1 MSFLVDEN
9 FESSAKSPQEALDSL
24 LMKSVIAHAWEFQ
37 TLCLPNPSVGALLYS
52 PQYGILGV
60 GAHKRAGGAHAEV
73 HAFANAARTLWKMQ
87 GKNDKIHALDSLF
100 SLPLSEQSHALHE
113 FLKANARGLFTQCT
127 LYVSLEPC
135 NHFGKTP
142 PCAQLIESLQ
152 VKRVVI
158 AHLESTF
165 AQGGAQRLQECGIEV
180 ISGVCEKEAHA
191 LLLPFLR
198 FSQNGAFRLFKLAM
212 RLNGDYKSGQ
222 ISSQSARIFTHN
234 QRSVCDRIIVSG
246 KTFLHDLPRLDC
258 RFASAPFDK
267 THLPKI
273 EILTRKSFDPLQNE
287 NIKGRDVRVCE
298 SARELSLTKG
308 FSIIEGGFPLM
319 EGLKNHIDMLL
330 IHLAP
335 NFLTNF
341 LPQARAVDSAESTI
355 LDSHILDSALS
366 QNDALTRFSFAFTQ
380 QKGEDLNLWLT
391 NS

>member
-1 MSFLVDEN
+1 MSFLIDEN
-9 FESSAKSPQEALDSL
+9 FESSAKSPQEVLDSL
-24 LMKSVIAHAWEFQ
+24 LMKSAIAHAWEFQ

-60 GAHKRAGGAHAEV
+60 GVHKRAGGIHAEV
-73 HAFANAARTLWKMQ
+73 HAFTNAARTLWNIQ
-87 GKNDKIHALDSLF
+87 GKNDKIRALDSLF
-100 SLPLSEQSHALHE
+100 LLPWSEQSHALHE
-113 FLKANARGLFTQCT
+113 FLKANACGLFTQCT

-152 VKRVVI
+152 VRRVVI
-158 AHLESTF
+158 AHLESSAL
-165 AQGGAQRLQECGIEV
+165 AQGGAQRLQERGIEIV
-180 ISGVCEKEAHA
+180 SGVCEREAHA

-234 QRSVCDRIIVSG
+234 QRSVCERIIVSG

-258 RFASAPFDK
+258 RNACAPFDK

-273 EILTRKSFDPLQNE
+273 EIFTRKSFDPLQNE
-287 NIKGRDVRVCE
+287 NAKGRDVDMCE
-298 SARELSLTKG
+298 NIEELSLAKG
-308 FSIIEGGFPLM
+308 FSIIEGGFPLL
-319 EGLKNHIDMLL
+319 EVLKNHIDMLL

-341 LPQARAVDSAESTI
+341 SHSHAVDSMESTI
-355 LDSHILDSALS
+355 LDFALS
-366 QNDALTRFSFAFTQ
+366 QNGALANFSFAFAQ
-380 QKGEDLNLWLT
+380 QKGEDLSLWLT